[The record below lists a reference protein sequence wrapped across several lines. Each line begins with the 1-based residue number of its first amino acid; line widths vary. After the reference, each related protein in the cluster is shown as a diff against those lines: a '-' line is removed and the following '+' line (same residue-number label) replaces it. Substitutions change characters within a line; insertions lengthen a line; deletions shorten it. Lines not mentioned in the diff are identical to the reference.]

1 MRGDIGKLYK
11 IAATIIKLGNM
22 PVQWLRDQDSEM
34 TFTECEK
41 LFAPAKE
48 PGRYISVRVED
59 FRCEV
64 VKA

>member
-1 MRGDIGKLYK
+1 
-11 IAATIIKLGNM
+11 M